1 MSASTSPLS
10 RRALAKAAPTINN
23 SNSGCSWPTHD
34 VDDQPSVCDLV
45 HAAYIKNADM
55 ARDNK
60 RSLIKTLHQ
69 RRLWRSLQGAFIAT
83 KDEEALANQP
93 VVTEAFLNAPPKH
106 KLTHSLR
113 CSAGRPST
121 SPAASR
127 SGHKAMPRRDSGIDV
142 ADEPPRSSIRRT
154 RSSISQRTATPSPSS
169 RSSSSNNNN
178 SNNNNKSNELQLQQQ
193 PPRRRRS
200 NGDLP
205 LAAAS
210 CSTVNTS
217 TSTSSSRDSLR
228 RSKSGSA
235 LSRRP
240 RRASVEDRLPVVRV
254 AERPVI
260 ASRYRTGAA
269 KTASTGVMGMAHAKV
284 SRHKHMHA
292 HAEHKDEY
300 EYEDEDEALG
310 ATAAAAAAAAA
321 VQQGSSAEHL

>member
-1 MSASTSPLS
+1 M
-10 RRALAKAAPTINN
+10 AKAAPTINSNN
-23 SNSGCSWPTHD
+23 SDCSWPTHD

-121 SPAASR
+121 SPAASC

-210 CSTVNTS
+210 SSTVNTS
-217 TSTSSSRDSLR
+217 TSTSSRDSLR

-310 ATAAAAAAAAA
+310 ATAAAK
-321 VQQGSSAEHL
+321 QQQQQQQQQQYSRVRLPSISERRRSSWN